1 MTEMAGVGEP
11 FAVVNDLPARVARR
25 PGRRRRSP
33 RLDGLPLLRISAD
46 RVDHDGDIAISV
58 ARPAV
63 DHFMHVVRGVC
74 RIFVERMHNG
84 ATAALMIA
92 SADGTRTVLQLRAV
106 SALERI
112 APR

>member
-1 MTEMAGVGEP
+1 MLWCG
-11 FAVVNDLPARVARR
+11 
-25 PGRRRRSP
+25 
-33 RLDGLPLLRISAD
+33 ISAD

-58 ARPAV
+58 ARSAV
-63 DHFMHVVRGVC
+63 DHVTHVVRGVS

-84 ATAALMIA
+84 ATPALMINPQT
-92 SADGTRTVLQLRAV
+92 GTRTVLQLRAV